1 VGEFG
6 TSAFACRRVRELVS
20 LQLDGELTELEE
32 AQLAA
37 HLGRCPECADF
48 RARLEPVTAAL
59 RAAPLEPLER
69 LIQLPRRRQLL
80 VRPLQVG
87 AAAAA
92 VAVATSLAVLL
103 GPQRTNA
110 VSVNLP
116 YPHAQAQGSA
126 ELRQLQR
133 MRRAQILTP
142 KAPPRTKAGGRL
154 PV

>member
-32 AQLAA
+32 AQLTS
-37 HLGRCPECADF
+37 HLGRCPECTDF

-59 RAAPLEPLER
+59 RTAPLEPLER

-92 VAVATSLAVLL
+92 VAVAASLAVLL
-103 GPQRTNA
+103 GPQRTSG

-116 YPHAQAQGSA
+116 YPHAQAQGIA
-126 ELRQLQR
+126 ELRLLRQV
-133 MRRAQILTP
+133 RRARILTP
-142 KAPPRTKAGGRL
+142 PAPPKTKAGGHL